1 MNVSKHRYI
10 FFDMKSAVE
19 SFLNSEKKFFYK
31 KMFSYYKIQLKA
43 ILDEKFRK
51 QVEVSQHYANQIK
64 EIELM
69 FDYGI
74 IKFIRR

>member
-1 MNVSKHRYI
+1 
-10 FFDMKSAVE
+10 
-19 SFLNSEKKFFYK
+19 
-31 KMFSYYKIQLKA
+31 MFSYYKIQLKA